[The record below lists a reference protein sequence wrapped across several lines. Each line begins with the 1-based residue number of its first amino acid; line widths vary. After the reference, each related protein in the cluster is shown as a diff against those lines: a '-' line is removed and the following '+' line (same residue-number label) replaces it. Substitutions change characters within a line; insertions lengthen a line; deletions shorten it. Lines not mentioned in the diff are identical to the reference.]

1 MSAHLVYFST
11 CEPWISSPNNFMRF
25 NVAAEESDE
34 NSVLNFYRKLVRL
47 RKQKKI
53 ISDGT
58 IDFLERDNENVL
70 AYRRTLG
77 DEILIVLCN
86 FRAVEVELTE
96 KTLADYSA
104 DGYKKILGN
113 YQGIAKNLRPYE
125 FIVLE
130 NR

>member
-1 MSAHLVYFST
+1 
-11 CEPWISSPNNFMRF
+11 MRF